1 MRHLSIRC
9 FHTIPSLSGASGY
22 SGHERLIILGYDEI
36 CKFYAAKLQCNPWLD
51 LCLCCLICFLFSP
64 YLPPYY
70 PFSHCQPM
78 ICVYLGF
85 VVNGCRRLRQCT
97 SLDIL
102 KARFA
107 LFTDHKRVVRFRVL
121 ATVNSRMN
129 PILCKRVLFLVFRYA
144 SASIS
149 MTMF

>member
-1 MRHLSIRC
+1 MNASSSWPTMR
-9 FHTIPSLSGASGY
+9 
-22 SGHERLIILGYDEI
+22 
-36 CKFYAAKLQCNPWLD
+36 
-51 LCLCCLICFLFSP
+51 SP
-64 YLPPYY
+64 
-70 PFSHCQPM
+70 M
-78 ICVYLGF
+78 MCVYLGF
-85 VVNGCRRLRQCT
+85 VVNGCRRRRQCT

-121 ATVNSRMN
+121 ATVSSRMN

-149 MTMF
+149 MTML